1 MNTPPLLEYRNITVC
16 RDEHVALDSISLSIE
31 TGEHVAILGPNG
43 SGKSTLIKTFTREC
57 YPLLRANTSLRM
69 LGQDTWNVFEMRAM
83 MGIVTNDLMSSV
95 TREFDFTG
103 REIVLSGFFGSV
115 GLWPYYEVQ
124 PHMQTKADEVM
135 EMLEISH
142 LGGRQVTEMSSGE
155 ARRIVIARA
164 LVNEPK
170 ALVLDEPTT
179 SLDFRAM
186 HELREFMR
194 KVAKSGTTILLVT
207 HHLPDIIPEI
217 GRVILLQNGRIVG
230 DGPKSEILTAAAL
243 SKLFEME
250 VDIEEHNGYYH
261 IW

>member
-1 MNTPPLLEYRNITVC
+1 MNKPPLIEYRNITVC
-16 RDEHVALDSISLSIE
+16 RDERVVLESISLSIE
-31 TGEHVAILGPNG
+31 AGEHVAILGPNG

-57 YPLLRANTSLRM
+57 YPLQRGDASLRM
-69 LGQDTWNVFEMRAM
+69 LGRDTWNVFELRAM

-103 REIVLSGFFGSV
+103 REVVLSGFFGSV
-115 GLWPYYEVQ
+115 GLWPYYEVL
-124 PHMQTKADEVM
+124 PHMEKKADEVM
-135 EMLEISH
+135 AMLEISH
-142 LGGRQVTEMSSGE
+142 LGDRQVTEMSSGE
-155 ARRIVIARA
+155 ARRVVIARA

-186 HELREFMR
+186 HEMREFMR
-194 KVAKSGTTILLVT
+194 KVANAGTTILLVT

-217 GRVILLQNGRIVG
+217 GRVILLRNGRIVG
-230 DGPKSEILTAAAL
+230 DGPKREILTSDTL
-243 SKLFEME
+243 SELFEME